1 MGKFAVGDKFN
12 IIFKNSGAKMV
23 FLTMHELFP
32 RGDWSPKFPE
42 LAAKGL
48 ADWWDK
54 QYSSLSKTMPKGE
67 RDKAKLHRNAIFESL
82 NKISNELAPKG
93 APMRDEAIKLS
104 AAFNQLVKGVVEGLP
119 IGIEKTN
126 FETASASLLLRLSG
140 AIEAQE
146 RGERP
151 EGVEANVKLAEEAQ
165 RLAEI
170 AGVPPD
176 ALKIRKGEGAR
187 EYLKDVTAALRG
199 GNPSA
204 GMQLTAEIMT
214 ILEQEKPSDKVG
226 AYYLEHLASK
236 LEQVRGLLLKEA
248 EGPQRPDG
256 DLAMHAIL
264 ITEAMTP
271 EYTREKAGGQP
282 RPRILPRP
290 PIPPQLQRELQR
302 EMSKRA
308 EEVHDRAKEEVSRER
323 RGVERKKEER
333 I

>member
-1 MGKFAVGDKFN
+1 M
-12 IIFKNSGAKMV
+12 
-23 FLTMHELFP
+23 
-32 RGDWSPKFPE
+32 
-42 LAAKGL
+42 
-48 ADWWDK
+48 
-54 QYSSLSKTMPKGE
+54 
-67 RDKAKLHRNAIFESL
+67 RN
-82 NKISNELAPKG
+82 
-93 APMRDEAIKLS
+93 EAIKLS

-140 AIEAQE
+140 AVEAQE

-151 EGVEANVKLAEEAQ
+151 EGIEANVKLAEEAQ

-170 AGVPPD
+170 TGFPPD

-187 EYLKDVTAALRG
+187 EYLKDVVIPLHG
-199 GNPSA
+199 GNPSV
-204 GMQLTAEIMT
+204 GMELTSEIMT
-214 ILEQEKPSDKVG
+214 ILEQEKPVDKVG
-226 AYYLEHLASK
+226 AYYPEHLASK
-236 LEQVRGLLLKEA
+236 LEQIRGLLLKEA

-282 RPRILPRP
+282 RPPRP
-290 PIPPQLQRELQR
+290 PIPPQLQK
-302 EMSKRA
+302 EMSRRA

-323 RGVERKKEER
+323 LGVEREKEW